1 MAAQAIR
8 GSALFSHALPILER
22 HAPRDIVVALG
33 VLWEDQII
41 YIYHPAG
48 FAGKSGAGG
57 VSHVPGPAVGN
68 RSGVTGGRKR
78 RGANAAFYPEQ
89 WRNLAPHVAQQ
100 RQRGYVL
107 WHHADGEVSMAQ
119 PLDKHAAAL
128 AFAGMWR
135 IDEAEA
141 AARLQALKAL
151 NQRIAL

>member
-1 MAAQAIR
+1 
-8 GSALFSHALPILER
+8 SDEALMQRF
-22 HAPRDIVVALG
+22 
-33 VLWEDQII
+33 
-41 YIYHPAG
+41 
-48 FAGKSGAGG
+48 
-57 VSHVPGPAVGN
+57 
-68 RSGVTGGRKR
+68 T
-78 RGANAAFYPEQ
+78 PEQ

-151 NQRIAL
+151 NQRIAQ

>member
-1 MAAQAIR
+1 M
-8 GSALFSHALPILER
+8 
-22 HAPRDIVVALG
+22 VALG

-41 YIYHPAG
+41 YIYHSTPGSQGSQALAG
-48 FAGKSGAGG
+48 FRMC
-57 VSHVPGPAVGN
+57 PAWQ
-68 RSGVTGGRKR
+68 SVTGV
-78 RGANAAFYPEQ
+78 ALLAAESDEALMQRFTPEQ

-151 NQRIAL
+151 NQLIAQ

>member
-1 MAAQAIR
+1 DSGAAPGAR
-8 GSALFSHALPILER
+8 GDDPLRSRSHATPGSQGRQALAGVRMCP
-22 HAPRDIVVALG
+22 AWQSVTGVAL
-33 VLWEDQII
+33 L
-41 YIYHPAG
+41 
-48 FAGKSGAGG
+48 
-57 VSHVPGPAVGN
+57 
-68 RSGVTGGRKR
+68 
-78 RGANAAFYPEQ
+78 AAESDEALMQRFTPEQ

-119 PLDKHAAAL
+119 PLGKHAAAL

-151 NQRIAL
+151 NQLIAQ